1 MDIRPITD
9 SYAVSPQIALE
20 DIAAIAEA
28 GFTTVICNRPDAEI
42 PPQIQASAMRQAA
55 EAAGLRF
62 IENPIVP
69 GGLSEDA
76 VAAHAEAIDQ
86 ASGPVLAYCASG
98 TRSTFVW
105 ALTQAG
111 AQPTDQI
118 IAAGAAQGYDLGM
131 LRGMIDMIASKQD
144 N

>member
-42 PPQIQASAMRQAA
+42 PTQIQADAMRQAA

-62 IENPIVP
+62 IENPITP
-69 GGLSEDA
+69 GGLSEDV
-76 VAAHAEAIDQ
+76 VAAHGTAIDQ
-86 ASGPVLAYCASG
+86 ANGPVLAYCASG
-98 TRSTFVW
+98 TRSTFAW

-111 AQPTDQI
+111 ALPTDQI

-131 LRGMIDMIASKQD
+131 LRGTLDMMASQKTT
-144 N
+144 